1 MRGVYGSRLSPY
13 LLLVDNHYR
22 FNYKLGRSIDMSN
35 RGQSEASETLCCY
48 PTYYLDNM
56 MFWEVEDDVYVEM
69 IIHRELDSRGLRC
82 NPGAKKE
89 IFYDVTHDD
98 IDTIL
103 TREGISYTKCSY
115 REYQIKE
122 NPYQM
127 ILNGEFQD
135 NKIVMGKQ
143 TSNNKGEVE
152 RCKILTEKSLCV
164 KEIVKK
170 TNNSHRL
177 CLHVNFE
184 YTKSPEK
191 KLKYS
196 LGDFKWDIEHG
207 YLAIEN
213 E

>member
-1 MRGVYGSRLSPY
+1 
-13 LLLVDNHYR
+13 
-22 FNYKLGRSIDMSN
+22 
-35 RGQSEASETLCCY
+35 
-48 PTYYLDNM
+48 
-56 MFWEVEDDVYVEM
+56 MFWEVEDDVYAEM

-98 IDTIL
+98 IDAIL
-103 TREGISYTKCSY
+103 TMNGIGYTKCSY
-115 REYQIKE
+115 REYEIKE
-122 NPYQM
+122 NILIR

-135 NKIVMGKQ
+135 HKIVMGNK

-177 CLHVNFE
+177 RPHVNFE
-184 YTKSPEK
+184 YTKSSEK
-191 KLKYS
+191 KRNYCF
-196 LGDFKWDIEHG
+196 GDFKWDIGHG
-207 YLAIEN
+207 YLTVEN